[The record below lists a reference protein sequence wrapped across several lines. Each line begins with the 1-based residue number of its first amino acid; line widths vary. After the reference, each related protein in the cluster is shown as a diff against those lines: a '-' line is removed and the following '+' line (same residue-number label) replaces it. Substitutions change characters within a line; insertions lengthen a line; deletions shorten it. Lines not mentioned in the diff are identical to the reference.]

1 MSAMSKAMLR
11 RAIAQAHTD
20 VAQSPQ
26 PPCAVAQSTP
36 PACGCAHP
44 APAQSV
50 FRPGPLLAAGGALVG
65 VLALLG
71 MVTAAL
77 LAVALTALA
86 LAVAAAVLL
95 LLVKMI
101 QKEMGR

>member
-1 MSAMSKAMLR
+1 M
-11 RAIAQAHTD
+11 
-20 VAQSPQ
+20 
-26 PPCAVAQSTP
+26 
-36 PACGCAHP
+36 
-44 APAQSV
+44 
-50 FRPGPLLAAGGALVG
+50 LAAGGAVVG

-86 LAVAAAVLL
+86 LAVASAVLL